1 MSQYDAKHLA
11 IAYLN
16 PFDIC
21 GSCDTCDICS
31 YKRSLL
37 QEKLSFVEEVVLVTA
52 VDSHGTTKS
61 KAWTAPTYSRA
72 AAAATCGKSSCSF
85 VFSALQ

>member
-52 VDSHGTTKS
+52 VDSHGNEMIIDDN
-61 KAWTAPTYSRA
+61 
-72 AAAATCGKSSCSF
+72 
-85 VFSALQ
+85 

>member
-1 MSQYDAKHLA
+1 MWLIMYMIASNESVYDAKHLT
-11 IAYLN
+11 IAYLE
-16 PFDIC
+16 PFGIC

-52 VDSHGTTKS
+52 VDSHGMARPKRGRQG
-61 KAWTAPTYSRA
+61 PPYR
-72 AAAATCGKSSCSF
+72 
-85 VFSALQ
+85 